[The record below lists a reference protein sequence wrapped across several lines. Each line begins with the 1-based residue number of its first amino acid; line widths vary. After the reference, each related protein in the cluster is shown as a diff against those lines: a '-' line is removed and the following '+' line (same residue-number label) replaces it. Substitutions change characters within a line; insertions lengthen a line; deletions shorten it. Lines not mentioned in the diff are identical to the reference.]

1 MKHEMRTKRND
12 LLSGKVIKG
21 LASRNMTGYYAKTG
35 EEALRIALS
44 AAVCPPPRSGWMTP
58 CRQVIIPSWTGTRP
72 KIKERRP

>member
-1 MKHEMRTKRND
+1 MKHEMRTRRND

-44 AAVCPPPRSGWMTP
+44 GWMTP
-58 CRQVIIPSWTGTRP
+58 CRQAIIPSWTGTRP
-72 KIKERRP
+72 KINERRP